1 MSTED
6 TSLVVPYYKPSE
18 IISILRDLLS
28 KQNTSARIVSLNG
41 VYIKTP
47 NATLYKNCAYD
58 VLRDENTDEEISL
71 LIHRNL
77 RDDLNSGNII
87 TVIGTID
94 RNINSKGHIQIVLK
108 VTRVEVVKEQVL
120 SEKEVKQ
127 IECRNR
133 KAQTGFKNVD
143 AILENKLFQ
152 GQKPTV
158 ALLFAGSS
166 ITDAD
171 FKKGVEAAATH
182 ITFTEFKVSFANS
195 DELIKMLRYLEVL
208 QYDVIA
214 IIRGGGSGIERLDD
228 IEVVEALT
236 NLKTAWIYGVGHEK
250 ENLFIR
256 NIADKVIPIPF
267 AVGNYFRD
275 MVNTVIEKKT
285 KSRAALVEEVKKQY
299 IKQIE
304 EANKQNTALQSK
316 LNSMQKSLDEFTK
329 TNTRMINENNNL
341 NTTIRKLTNDLAD
354 ARNYTKE
361 LERQLKA
368 KNKGCMGCLG
378 MIVAIISVISFAC
391 FLVTIII

>member
-1 MSTED
+1 MSTEN

-18 IISILRDLLS
+18 IISILRDVLS

-47 NATLYKNCAYD
+47 NATLYRNYAYD
-58 VLRDENTDEEISL
+58 ALRDENTDEEISL

-94 RNINSKGHIQIVLK
+94 RNINNKGHIQIVLK
-108 VTRVEVVKEQVL
+108 VTRLEVVKEQVL
-120 SEKEVKQ
+120 TEKEVKQ

-133 KAQTGFKNVD
+133 KAQRGFQNVD

-152 GQKPTV
+152 DKRPAV
-158 ALLFAGSS
+158 ALLYAESS
-166 ITDAD
+166 ITNAD
-171 FKKGVEAAATH
+171 FTKGVEAAATH
-182 ITFTEFKVSFANS
+182 IDFREYTVSFANAVAFS
-195 DELIKMLRYLEVL
+195 SRIKQLDMLN
-208 QYDVIA
+208 YDAIA

-304 EANKQNTALQSK
+304 EANNQNKALQTK
-316 LNSMQKSLDEFTK
+316 LNNMQKSLDDFTK
-329 TNTRMINENNNL
+329 TNTKMISENSNL
-341 NTTIRKLTNDLAD
+341 NTTIRKLTIDLAD
-354 ARNYTKE
+354 AKNHTKE
-361 LERQLKA
+361 LERQLRE